1 MLCEKYEPTTLGQLI
16 GNSEARKKIAVF
28 ISDIVNGKQRKP
40 LLLFGP
46 SGTGKTAAIHAAAAS
61 NGFGVL
67 ELSGSDYRNVEKLK
81 KTLVPATRSKGL
93 FNKTV
98 LVLLDEIDELSGKF
112 DSGAE
117 RVISEVIKTS
127 LQPIIFTAND
137 FWDRKIEF
145 LRNSVEKV
153 EFKKVSDYDIA
164 LFLKEIAKR
173 EGCLVKDEVVDTI
186 SKRSNGDVRGAMN
199 DLEAMLGSGIELLDN
214 LGVRDAKIEVFGVL
228 DKIFKTSSFD
238 IAKNAAVRSE
248 IDLEMLINWVDE
260 NIPNRY
266 RSKRDIERAY
276 SALAEASKLSNNAT
290 RTNYY
295 GYLRYAQILASSG
308 VSLAGSGNVTMLT
321 PYAFPTRI
329 RFLSAT
335 KKTRSGNN
343 AIAEKLST
351 VLHSSSKQIINSYLP
366 LIRSMLRNLET
377 VYGEEKMMEMAYSSF
392 RLDEDDVKFI
402 ISVAGP
408 VR

>member
-1 MLCEKYEPTTLGQLI
+1 MLCEKYEPKALSQLI
-16 GNSEARKKIAVF
+16 GNSEARKKVALF
-28 ISDIVNGKQRKP
+28 ISDIANRKQRKP

-61 NGFGVL
+61 NGFEIL
-67 ELSGSDYRNVEKLK
+67 ELSGSDYRNVDRLK
-81 KTLVPATRSKGL
+81 KTLVPATRSRGL

-98 LVLLDEIDELSGKF
+98 LILLDEIDELSGKF

-127 LQPIIFTAND
+127 MQPIVFTAND

-153 EFKKVSDYDIA
+153 EFKKVNDYEIA
-164 LFLKEIAKR
+164 LLLKEIAKR
-173 EGCLVKDEVVDTI
+173 EGYPVKDEVIDTI
-186 SKRSNGDVRGAMN
+186 SKRSNGDVRGAIN
-199 DLEAMLGSGIELLDN
+199 DLEAMLGSGAELLDN
-214 LGVRDAKIEVFGVL
+214 LGIRDTKIEVFGVL

-238 IAKNAAVRSE
+238 IAKNAAIRSE

-266 RSKRDIERAY
+266 RSKRDVEMAY

-308 VSLAGSGNVTMLT
+308 VSLAGRGDVTMLT
-321 PYAFPTRI
+321 PYAFPSKI

-335 KKTRSGNN
+335 KKARSSNS
-343 AIAEKLST
+343 AIAEKLSA

-366 LIRSMLRNLET
+366 LIKSMLKNLES

-392 RLDEDDVKFI
+392 RLDEDDVKYI
-402 ISVAGP
+402 VGMAGP
-408 VR
+408 V